1 MKEQVLQAFLER
13 YGKAPDRIARAP
25 GRLEILGNHTDYNQG
40 TVLSTAINRFTWV
53 AVSLESGNECQVY
66 SLTMDEERAF
76 SMDDL
81 KKQTRGDW
89 CNYVK
94 GMVLAMGEFGF
105 TTPAFRM
112 VIGSDV
118 PLSAGMSSSAALEMA
133 IITALKGGEDCPGLD
148 ALTKARIG
156 QACENHYIG
165 AQTGLMDQFSSLNG
179 KADCLIHS
187 DFHSLKVNTIP
198 IPAGTAFVVVNSMV
212 KHNLTTEY
220 NDRRTACEDA
230 VGKLSVIH
238 PGLSSLRFATLEELL
253 SLEASLS
260 PETFHC
266 ARHVIK
272 EIARV
277 EDGVAALQA
286 NRLADFGQLMFQSHE
301 SSRDDFRNSCPEL
314 DLLVDIGRHT
324 PGCIG
329 ARLSGGG
336 FGGITVHLVQAEQ
349 AEQYAKAVAAEYQAK
364 TGITPQTFL
373 CHAADGAAV
382 L

>member
-1 MKEQVLQAFLER
+1 MKDQVLQAFLER
-13 YGKAPDRIARAP
+13 YGKAPERIARAP

-40 TVLSTAINRFTWV
+40 TVLSTAIDRYTWA
-53 AVSLESGNECQVY
+53 AVSLEPGSESRVY
-66 SLTMDEERAF
+66 SLTMDEERVF
-76 SMDDL
+76 SMDGL
-81 KKQTRGDW
+81 RKQAPGDW

-94 GMVLAMGEFGF
+94 SMVLAMAEYGY

-112 VIGSDV
+112 VIGSNV

-133 IITALKGGEDCPGLD
+133 IITALKGDNDCPGLD

-187 DFHSLKVNTIP
+187 DFHSLQVNTIP

-212 KHNLTTEY
+212 RHNLTTEY
-220 NDRRTACEDA
+220 NDRRSACEDA
-230 VGKLSVIH
+230 VKQLSRIH
-238 PGLSSLRFATLEELL
+238 PQLVSLRFATLEELL
-253 SLEASLS
+253 SLESTLA

-277 EDGVAALQA
+277 EAGVAALRA

-301 SSRDDFRNSCPEL
+301 SSRDDFRNSCSEL
-314 DLLVDIGRHT
+314 DLLVEIGRHT

-336 FGGITVHLVQAEQ
+336 FGGITVHLVQAGQ
-349 AEQYAKAVAAEYQAK
+349 AEQYAKSVAAEYQAK
-364 TGITPQTFL
+364 TGIAPQTIL
-373 CHAADGAAV
+373 CHAADGATV

>member
-1 MKEQVLQAFLER
+1 MKEQVLQAFLKR
-13 YGKAPDRIARAP
+13 YGKAPERIARAP

-40 TVLSTAINRFTWV
+40 TVLSAAIDRYTWV
-53 AVSLESGNECQVY
+53 AVSLEPGNKCQVY
-66 SLTMDEERAF
+66 SLTMDEERVF
-76 SMDDL
+76 SMDEL
-81 KKQTRGDW
+81 EKRTPGDW

-94 GMVLAMGEFGF
+94 GMILAMAEFGV
-105 TTPAFRM
+105 TTSAFRM
-112 VIGSDV
+112 VIGSNV

-133 IITALKGGEDCPGLD
+133 IITALKGGEHCPGLE

-187 DFHSLKVNTIP
+187 DFHSLKVNAIP
-198 IPAGTAFVVVNSMV
+198 IPAGTAFVVVNCMV

-220 NDRRTACEDA
+220 NDRRAACEDA
-230 VGKLSVIH
+230 VKRLASVH

-253 SLEASLS
+253 SLEATLA

-266 ARHVIK
+266 ARHVIR

-301 SSRDDFRNSCPEL
+301 SSRDDFRNSCAEL
-314 DLLVDIGRHT
+314 DLLVEIGRHT
-324 PGCIG
+324 PGCLG

-349 AEQYAKAVAAEYQAK
+349 AERYAKSVAAEYQAR
-364 TGITPQTFL
+364 TSIAPQTFL
-373 CHAADGAAV
+373 CHAADGATV